1 MKKHTRKK
9 TENDAIC
16 VEEKK
21 KKKKRKILRIVTA
34 VLLSLTIVTG
44 IAVCGIYFSF
54 MKWAQSANFDSDLLP
69 TAKAYPTFVD
79 SYGNKIDYI
88 SDSYVRPEEIPE
100 NVKQAFIALEDRR
113 FYKHKG
119 YDAKAIGRA
128 LITNLKAR
136 KAVEGGST
144 ITQQLVK
151 NTHLSSEKTLER
163 KLNEIAIAM
172 KIEENFDKDEILAM
186 YLSVIYFGGGAYG
199 IKDAAKLYFDCGIDE
214 LTLDQAAT
222 LAGILKNPSR
232 YSPRNSLE
240 NATERR
246 NLVLDV
252 MKREGY
258 ISESECEE
266 AKSRKMKISSDNP
279 ETESV
284 NQFYLE
290 RAAREACEILGITR
304 YQLDNSGI
312 TVVTALDGDVQ
323 ALLAEQTRSRSNYSD
338 LNVDGAA
345 LLLDNESGEIRG
357 YYSTLDYEISRQGG
371 SALKPITV
379 YAPALDTGSVTLAT
393 PVTDE
398 PTDFNGYAPE
408 NFGGVYYGRTT
419 PREAV
424 KKSMNTVAVKIMSYT
439 GIDKCTDYASRMG
452 IALSDRDKNLALA
465 LGATSQG
472 TNPAAL
478 AGAYA
483 VFARG
488 GSYVKP
494 HYIRAI
500 IREGRKIYSAETLS
514 RTQVISP
521 QTAYLMT
528 DCLKDTVRT
537 GTARSLSVLPFEIAS
552 KTGTVQKNREINTD
566 AWNLSFTSE
575 HTLAVWHGAERMT
588 ELGGGYPTRHAARIW
603 KNLYSQ
609 TRPTAFPCPE
619 GVVRKE
625 IDLYST
631 YKNRMLTKATPFT
644 PREMVAEELFNVAF
658 LPSSS
663 VSRFENPTAD
673 FTLSVNGN
681 RVVVTFEAEPV
692 FSYRLLCRDLLG
704 VSLVKEINPAPTE
717 GNSTD
722 VTEWESVTEEVSHT
736 PFSFST
742 PVSYTLQVYNRDSRY
757 PQAEITKT
765 CFPGNAMDG

>member
-1 MKKHTRKK
+1 
-9 TENDAIC
+9 
-16 VEEKK
+16 
-21 KKKKRKILRIVTA
+21 
-34 VLLSLTIVTG
+34 
-44 IAVCGIYFSF
+44 

-100 NVKQAFIALEDRR
+100 NVKHAFIALEDRR

-128 LITNLKAR
+128 LITNLKAG

-371 SALKPITV
+371 SVLKPITV

-419 PREAV
+419 PRDAV
-424 KKSMNTVAVKIMSYT
+424 K
-439 GIDKCTDYASRMG
+439 
-452 IALSDRDKNLALA
+452 
-465 LGATSQG
+465 
-472 TNPAAL
+472 NP
-478 AGAYA
+478 
-483 VFARG
+483 
-488 GSYVKP
+488 
-494 HYIRAI
+494 
-500 IREGRKIYSAETLS
+500 
-514 RTQVISP
+514 
-521 QTAYLMT
+521 
-528 DCLKDTVRT
+528 
-537 GTARSLSVLPFEIAS
+537 
-552 KTGTVQKNREINTD
+552 
-566 AWNLSFTSE
+566 
-575 HTLAVWHGAERMT
+575 
-588 ELGGGYPTRHAARIW
+588 
-603 KNLYSQ
+603 
-609 TRPTAFPCPE
+609 
-619 GVVRKE
+619 
-625 IDLYST
+625 
-631 YKNRMLTKATPFT
+631 
-644 PREMVAEELFNVAF
+644 
-658 LPSSS
+658 
-663 VSRFENPTAD
+663 
-673 FTLSVNGN
+673 
-681 RVVVTFEAEPV
+681 
-692 FSYRLLCRDLLG
+692 
-704 VSLVKEINPAPTE
+704 
-717 GNSTD
+717 
-722 VTEWESVTEEVSHT
+722 
-736 PFSFST
+736 
-742 PVSYTLQVYNRDSRY
+742 
-757 PQAEITKT
+757 
-765 CFPGNAMDG
+765 